1 MRSGSPFTA
10 SGGTLV
16 PQRSLN
22 GVCRGKNGLSPLAML
37 AGRPAASGHRR
48 PYRVTE
54 VSAGGEKNAFH
65 NGSGT
70 ESDAA
75 PIWPT
80 EDDSPGLRRQR
91 VEAVLLL
98 SKSPLSPR
106 KLSQLAHLADAT
118 EARTLVRELNQVYDE
133 HHRAVRVEQVAG
145 GYRLLTRPSLAPWLT
160 RLGHLPPAMRLSSPM
175 METLAVVAY
184 RQPVSRV
191 NVEAVRGVACGE
203 LLRQLMERDLIR
215 IAGRAEELGRPYLYG
230 TTKRFLQLFGLSNT
244 NSLPPIRWQVLSEQS
259 QPEDPPQEESSTSK
273 KELSLIHI

>member
-1 MRSGSPFTA
+1 
-10 SGGTLV
+10 
-16 PQRSLN
+16 
-22 GVCRGKNGLSPLAML
+22 ML

-54 VSAGGEKNAFH
+54 VSVGSEKNAIH
-65 NGSGT
+65 KGSGT
-70 ESDAA
+70 ESDAG

-145 GYRLLTRPSLAPWLT
+145 GYRLLTRPSVSYTHLT
-160 RLGHLPPAMRLSSPM
+160 LPTICS
-175 METLAVVAY
+175 V
-184 RQPVSRV
+184 
-191 NVEAVRGVACGE
+191 
-203 LLRQLMERDLIR
+203 
-215 IAGRAEELGRPYLYG
+215 
-230 TTKRFLQLFGLSNT
+230 
-244 NSLPPIRWQVLSEQS
+244 
-259 QPEDPPQEESSTSK
+259 
-273 KELSLIHI
+273 